1 VSYFRQPL
9 SPLLWNFIK
18 GLLSTYSDPSACR
31 HLIERA
37 LKYTCHVA
45 RVRSVAYAAGRCAY
59 YARMIEKMGVFETV
73 SGSISGKGRIL
84 HKLLALAA
92 EDLFRDHTLSDLL
105 RNSSNL
111 ISQAITHSAEVLRVD
126 VGENVLSEAAD
137 MMKKL
142 LKALHRAQ
150 ARGVITSNPNIR
162 LFPVVE
168 QEFIDFDDHM
178 YGAPDLI
185 LEVESSAERKALVIE
200 WKSYEVGE
208 SAWSDVDLAQVVA
221 YAIMEARR
229 LGIKGLSGIS
239 KAILGIDVK
248 MARKIDELMNC
259 VKNSQNKADLRV
271 QEELRKIIQRVL
283 DNSRKELKVLP
294 IVISSKSE
302 SFPPHPLMYKLGNH
316 VEHARRFSKLYN
328 IVRKVIVAAEHL
340 TLQLTNVESL
350 LAEARGQEFVEIRE
364 RLKACCSSAGYL
376 AFNYT
381 PCRVLSCGRPAEQ
394 RSWPCRTR
402 KGKLLCPFAGDHD
415 ACKFYFGR
423 REREEFESLM
433 WRLRYK
439 VFEDKERSLINY
451 KAMYILLKEHGLQ
464 WLFDDS
470 IKSTCK
476 GFKVDIAGATAHIE
490 HKNSAIFYVRTSRGR
505 KELGKFRFDV
515 AELNDAI
522 VEDEEESLVVKR
534 KLRSI
539 EREKGIIGT
548 VKKSVA
554 AYIVSPHLPS
564 PLLTINTF
572 LMVRDCDVEG
582 DDVIYYLYSP
592 SPVLYHNLRLF
603 KHYIKALRGT
613 DTLTRLLLFEA
624 PANLTLMELR
634 AIDAL
639 HRYIALAAEMSSEE
653 IKRQELV
660 TEVQPEEISREIK
673 VIKPEI
679 DLSYKEKCEFERGIP
694 LYDILRKLLKGNV
707 GVKE

>member
-1 VSYFRQPL
+1 MV
-9 SPLLWNFIK
+9 
-18 GLLSTYSDPSACR
+18 
-31 HLIERA
+31 
-37 LKYTCHVA
+37 
-45 RVRSVAYAAGRCAY
+45 
-59 YARMIEKMGVFETV
+59 EKMGVFETV
-73 SGSISGKGRIL
+73 SGSISGKGKIL

-92 EDLFRDHTLSDLL
+92 ENLFLDHTLSDLL
-105 RNSSNL
+105 QNSSNL
-111 ISQAITHSAEVLRVD
+111 IPQAITRSAEVLRVD
-126 VGENVLSEAAD
+126 VGESVLSEAVD

-142 LKALHRAQ
+142 LKALYRAQ

-162 LFPVVE
+162 LFPIVE

-200 WKSYEVGE
+200 WKSYEVE
-208 SAWSDVDLAQVVA
+208 ERMWNDVDLAQVVA

-229 LGIKGLSGIS
+229 LGIEGLSGIF

-248 MARKIDELMNC
+248 MARKIIELMNYI
-259 VKNSQNKADLRV
+259 KSSQNKADLRV
-271 QEELRKIIQRVL
+271 QEELRKIILRVL

-316 VEHARRFSKLYN
+316 IEHAKRFSKLYN
-328 IVRKVIVAAEHL
+328 IIRKVVVAAEHL

-350 LAEARGQEFVEIRE
+350 LAEATGQGFMEIRE
-364 RLKACCSSAGYL
+364 QLKACCSSSAGYL

-381 PCRVLSCGRPAEQ
+381 PCRALRCGRPTEQ
-394 RSWPCRTR
+394 GSWPCRTR
-402 KGKLLCPFAGDHD
+402 KGKSFCPFAGDHD

-423 REREEFESLM
+423 RNGEEFESLM

-439 VFEDKERSLINY
+439 VFEDKERSLMNY
-451 KAMYILLKEHGLQ
+451 KAMYILLKEQGLQ
-464 WLFDDS
+464 WLFDES

-476 GFKVDIAGATAHIE
+476 GFKVDIASATAHIE
-490 HKNSAIFYVRTSRGR
+490 HKSSAIFYVRTSRGR

-515 AELNDAI
+515 VELSDVV
-522 VEDEEESLVVKR
+522 VEDEEESLMIER

-539 EREKGIIGT
+539 ERDKSIIGT

-554 AYIVSPHLPS
+554 AYIVSPNLPS

-572 LMVRDCDVEG
+572 LMVKDCDVEG
-582 DDVIYYLYSP
+582 DDVVYYLYSP

-603 KHYIKALRGT
+603 KRYIKALRDANT
-613 DTLTRLLLFEA
+613 PARLLLFEA

-639 HRYIALAAEMSSEE
+639 HRYIALTAEKGSEK

-660 TEVQPEEISREIK
+660 TEVRPEEISREIE
-673 VIKPEI
+673 VIKPKI
-679 DLSYKEKCEFERGIP
+679 DLSYEKKCEFERSIP
-694 LYDILRKLLKGNV
+694 LHDILRKLFKGNV